1 MVQSN
6 RNVLLYQQRY
16 MGSEINSKQ
25 IHKNIFVYFLLAISL
40 LYLISELLDTFTE
53 NVLTKEWKQ
62 YLMFFH
68 HIEKVTPL
76 IK

>member
-6 RNVLLYQQRY
+6 RNVLLYQQSY
-16 MGSEINSKQ
+16 IESEINNKQ

-40 LYLISELLDTFTE
+40 LYLISELLDIFTE

-62 YLMFFH
+62 YLMFFQ
-68 HIEKVTPL
+68 HIEKATPL

>member
-62 YLMFFH
+62 YLMFFQ